1 MERFGAD
8 DPVSFQVAF
17 EGLILLVLA
26 MTADRSYNRLTLS
39 AVLLDLF
46 ISVFLRY
53 LGNVYRGFRRS
64 IRLLANL

>member
-8 DPVSFQVAF
+8 DPASFQVAF
-17 EGLILLVLA
+17 EGLILLVPA
-26 MTADRSYNRLTLS
+26 MTADRSYNRSTLS

-46 ISVFLRY
+46 ILVFQRY